1 MTCEKCKLCKRSIVW
16 KVKDEWICIFC
27 NIKDPDTAKNDYISL
42 SNYIEKLAEQHYLLL
57 KHTRTL
63 EKLMTIQKRNTL
75 ELEIQNNKLRID
87 NQKYEFYREKIRLY
101 ESNLNIKG
109 DSDENTKMIDL
120 VNTLT
125 KDKLKLEKDNKK
137 LKERGEKYDQL
148 KSKYIDLVSENDKM
162 ILELEELEESS
173 GVYLNEIFIYEG
185 HVQSLKEKIK
195 MLDTKLNE
203 IEEKQKSV
211 WQKIINKIRKVL
223 H

>member
-1 MTCEKCKLCKRSIVW
+1 
-16 KVKDEWICIFC
+16 VKDEWICIFC

-63 EKLMTIQKRNTL
+63 EKLMTIQRRNTL

-87 NQKYEFYREKIRLY
+87 NQKYDFYRDKLKLY
-101 ESNLNIKG
+101 ESILNIDDDDRK
-109 DSDENTKMIDL
+109 KMIDL
-120 VNTLT
+120 VNTLME
-125 KDKLKLEKDNKK
+125 DKLKLEKDNKK

-148 KSKYIDLVSENDKM
+148 KSKYNDLVSENDKM
-162 ILELEELEESS
+162 ILELEEFEESS

-211 WQKIINKIRKVL
+211 WQKIMNKIRKL
-223 H
+223 IH